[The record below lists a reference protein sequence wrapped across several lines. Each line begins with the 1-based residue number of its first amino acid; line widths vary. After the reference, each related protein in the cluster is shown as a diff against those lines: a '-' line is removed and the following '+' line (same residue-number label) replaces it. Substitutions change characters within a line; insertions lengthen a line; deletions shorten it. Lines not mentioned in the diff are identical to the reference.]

1 MTSFDLNSAVATG
14 MQKNPEWWGKLM
26 EAAATRPAEGM
37 SEQEVLEK
45 SLPIMKLIGTDEAY
59 PNTTRRLQNSVAVS
73 VVIDY
78 TRGGVDWGGKG
89 GARQSLAINAWTA
102 SKLAAHKEGLK
113 KLAVP
118 ALVLHGRYDP
128 LIPVESGRDL
138 AGLIPGARLC
148 EYDGGHNLGNDDTV
162 RDLIQSAIVEHIALH

>member
-1 MTSFDLNSAVATG
+1 M
-14 MQKNPEWWGKLM
+14 P
-26 EAAATRPAEGM
+26 
-37 SEQEVLEK
+37 
-45 SLPIMKLIGTDEAY
+45 
-59 PNTTRRLQNSVAVS
+59 SVARGDIEAS
-73 VVIDY
+73 SL
-78 TRGGVDWGGKG
+78 RGGVDWGGKG
-89 GARQSLAINAWTA
+89 AARQSLAINAWNA

>member
-1 MTSFDLNSAVATG
+1 
-14 MQKNPEWWGKLM
+14 
-26 EAAATRPAEGM
+26 M

-45 SLPIMKLIGTDEAY
+45 SLPIMKLIGTDEAF
-59 PNTTRRLQNSVAVS
+59 PDWTPRLQGVVEESVA
-73 VVIDY
+73 IDY
-78 TRGGVDWGGKG
+78 ARGGIDWGGKG

-138 AGLIPGARLC
+138 AGLIPGARLV
-148 EYDGGHNLGNDDTV
+148 EYNGGHNLGNDDTV
-162 RDLIQSAIVEHIALH
+162 FELIAAAIVEHTALH

>member
-1 MTSFDLNSAVATG
+1 MNKAASKFAEVTALNGVKICHRSLGETSKPAVLMIKGVVEEAVA
-14 MQKNPEWWGKLM
+14 
-26 EAAATRPAEGM
+26 
-37 SEQEVLEK
+37 
-45 SLPIMKLIGTDEAY
+45 
-59 PNTTRRLQNSVAVS
+59 
-73 VVIDY
+73 IDY
-78 TRGGVDWGGKG
+78 ARGGIDWGGKG
-89 GARQSLAINAWTA
+89 AARQNLAVNAWTA

-138 AGLIPGARLC
+138 AGLIPGARLV

-162 RDLIQSAIVEHIALH
+162 RGQIEAAIVEHIALHN